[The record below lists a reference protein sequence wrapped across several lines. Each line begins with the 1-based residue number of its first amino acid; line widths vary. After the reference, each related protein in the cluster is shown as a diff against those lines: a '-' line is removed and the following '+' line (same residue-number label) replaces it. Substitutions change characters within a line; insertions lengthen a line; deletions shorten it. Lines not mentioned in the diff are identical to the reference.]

1 MDELCDSQSFLSFIE
16 QKFFCAELGGNVKD
30 LGGGGKA
37 IKCSEM
43 AEHSQLKGQ

>member
-1 MDELCDSQSFLSFIE
+1 MT
-16 QKFFCAELGGNVKD
+16 D

-43 AEHSQLKGQ
+43 AEHSPAQLKGPREPSR